1 MFWLEAIMER
11 NAVAS
16 DNAERP
22 AEFRLPDNRH
32 DQGWPK
38 PKGDD
43 YLEYGAIYDDD
54 VTG

>member
-1 MFWLEAIMER
+1 MFWLEAIKER

-16 DNAERP
+16 DVP
-22 AEFRLPDNRH
+22 AYPEYHLPDNRH

-43 YLEYGAIYDDD
+43 YLEQGALYDDD
-54 VTG
+54 VSG